1 MWAGRGTFGQMK
13 IISLWVKNII
23 ERSLMMG
30 ESSEEGVDK
39 NPRCF
44 GSWGDI
50 EETGGASF
58 GDVEGDV
65 DSMKD
70 SDDSK
75 EHSERSEN
83 TEQLKSWT

>member
-1 MWAGRGTFGQMK
+1 MGRLKRAWTK
-13 IISLWVKNII
+13 IRVLV
-23 ERSLMMG
+23 LG
-30 ESSEEGVDK
+30 
-39 NPRCF
+39 
-44 GSWGDI
+44 GDI

-75 EHSERSEN
+75 EHSEQSEN